1 MVCLKGSWGDMMAMR
16 EPQGPEHHVS
26 KSFCLLRRPMQVS
39 FHKDKC
45 CTEVD
50 ESRFGP
56 SGGG

>member
-1 MVCLKGSWGDMMAMR
+1 MAMR